1 MNGRL
6 DAGEIEEIAAAGRS
20 LRERSAALA
29 DAFEA
34 AAGAVRA
41 GWPAP
46 APLAGES
53 AAREAERSRLAAR
66 LAAAGRTWG
75 PEAGFAELDA
85 LMAELAAEAHAA
97 VQREQE
103 LQGLRQTR
111 AGLRTLLEGTAA
123 DAPHRGPLEESLAL
137 LDEQIADLERLLH
150 PATPAD
156 ASAAGSEAAAP
167 PEAAGAHATGQAAAA
182 GAATA
187 QADPTQDADREG
199 PSRTPADEART
210 GADRTGCTGA
220 EPATPAH
227 ANDDEKES
235 AAGRADH
242 TATPSRRTGAVGAPA
257 GPGRAQHADSGSAP
271 ADNVRSA
278 SGRTGAE
285 HAAPTHTNDGDD
297 DVTAAL
303 VNHIRTGSPHQDSQ
317 GTPTGAPTDPVRT
330 PVAVSGATAE
340 SASADPT
347 GAGSRPVGGM
357 DAEPTAPARATG
369 GGDEV
374 AAEPADD
381 VPTGTTLA
389 QGAGNGCPAAPV
401 PVNHAPSGAPGTAG
415 RDTEPASVRE
425 ANPAEAVPGSAPAD
439 PAPPEYQT
447 AGGLPTTADAATPP
461 RVQGAATESGA
472 RSAPQDRIPV
482 GSDSTAGQPTAAD
495 AAAPADAT
503 HAQPAGAEAA
513 AHSTPAEHASGGSP
527 RPGAGPAAVRVPR
540 HGAGTEAATG
550 SAAAGSFPTGSHP
563 TGAGPTATG
572 SASADHAPD
581 LSGRA
586 DAEPAGARVPAQGA
600 GRAGSAGSAPS
611 DRAAAGSRGTGGGAA
626 AGPDT
631 GAGAEPAASPALSDT
646 GSGTSSSVPRARV
659 ARDAATGGG
668 SPKGGGVPRP
678 AAAPDAVADGSG
690 RPSGGVDDSA
700 PAAAEAAPRPG
711 SWEAPDGGDS
721 PVARL
726 VREGRFAEAYWLTV
740 GSAEPAHR
748 GDCLAFAAAAFACGD
763 EEEAVAVMTGFDPD
777 LEALDADRPAL
788 VLAAAASLRAG
799 LLAGWPNDLLIQ
811 TELTSALPGNWGKL
825 LERTVD
831 AVRRY
836 QRLDLGATRLAG
848 DSEPALSRAR
858 LAAEAAELLD
868 ALPRQRIGYPRATQ
882 VRSRLIGSE
891 QPLGRALAAI
901 SVWAEGTSDPAE
913 LDAIW
918 ELFRKRGSAERMIE
932 EADAAIRTP
941 KQAKEPIEAAAKRA
955 LLRTIEQVSDLL
967 SRARA
972 LAAPAVDER
981 SDSVTALR
989 HALDQVREADA
1000 PPGVEGAAV
1009 LRLRSWLLGDDR
1021 SPAGA
1026 VPVRDPDGDRA
1037 SGPPGAQALL
1047 AAPDLPRAADGT
1059 PLPAEAAFR
1068 EAVLALLEPADART
1082 VLARYCERGD
1092 LHLADALVA
1101 ALEQDLVPA
1110 IPAGLDAVPG
1120 DWRQRRDTEWS
1131 RWSAAH
1137 RKAHGAA
1144 GTLLAELRTQQLNLQ
1159 VEREL
1164 VGRLERLGAP
1174 SPEGAFG
1181 QAAAGIRTLESEI
1194 RTQVDEYVRRLR
1206 EALALLDPS
1215 AEDMQ
1220 RVTSLLDNRDTVTAE
1235 ECLSL
1240 LREGKPLPD
1249 WSATDSGAELER
1261 FTAGIELA
1269 GVRKAS
1275 GSQGYSARPWAEF
1288 YLAGQP
1294 LTEGARSGLESWDA
1308 LCRPATRGSEW
1319 QRHVPSVLRVIGLEC
1334 QATPVRDHQHEV
1346 RGVLRLTARAH
1357 ASETVPGY
1365 VAALGSAASSYTI
1378 LVVSDE
1384 QRGRSPLELLDS
1396 SDSGACL
1403 IIYLYPLG
1411 LAGRREMAARAR
1423 TAASQQALVIDPAV
1437 FGWIAARSPRSF
1449 RAAQRVTLPWTA
1461 YNPYTPFVAG
1471 LVPPEVFYGRQE
1483 EIATVTDRF
1492 GALFLYGGRQLGKSA
1507 LLRKVQASFPGTP
1520 DRKAIYVD
1528 LKARG
1533 VGEAEPAERIWPV
1546 LEEELKRVG
1555 VLRADRAAHLAPD
1568 AVLARVERW
1577 LEENAD
1583 RRVLVLAD
1591 EADAFLT
1598 ADSKAVRGRGGEATF
1613 ANVLRL
1619 KGLMDRTDR
1628 RFKIVFAGLH
1638 QVQRFRHLS
1647 NVPLTHGGPD
1657 VLISTLKPTEAQ
1669 RLVVEPMAAF
1679 GYRFERPELVWRV
1692 LAATNYQACLVQIF
1706 CERLVAALRGK
1717 SLASAQWPITVTD
1730 EDVRAVT
1737 GSAQVHRH
1745 IAERLRITI
1754 NLEDRYRVLALVIAL
1769 RSQEDGF
1776 QGGYDADELL
1786 SAAKRHWKVGFGSL
1800 TASDVRI
1807 YLDEMVGLGLL
1818 IQLADPRLYAVRSP
1832 NVVNMLGTREDL
1844 ELELR
1849 QTEFDLPYDYNP
1861 RFSRRFVG
1869 HDRAGIARYSP
1880 LTEHQLSL
1888 VTAPGVAA
1896 VCLTEAHGPA
1906 LVEAAV
1912 KSYANARELAVRKAG
1927 PDTLADAI
1935 AQDGGAGSPS
1945 VFLVDL
1951 RGRPAAEAAACA
1963 EALHAHT
1970 TPGKGLPHRAAVLL
1984 VDPDVPVRQNKFVAA
1999 VVHPERWNADSL
2011 RAWPECPF
2019 DTPDKRRRV
2028 IELTGGWPNLLERT
2042 VHRIARE
2049 GSTLEAALEDARG
2062 FTGQAGFAR
2071 SHLARVGLDDGVVA
2085 VLAEW
2090 AAYVEPGEGCT
2101 YADIASVTGLTLG
2114 QVDALVRR
2122 LSDTGVVDD
2131 GPDGCSLDRITFR
2144 ALQAVADAS

>member
-1 MNGRL
+1 MNRSL
-6 DAGEIEEIAAAGRS
+6 DAGRIEEIEAAGRS

-41 GWPAP
+41 GRPGP
-46 APLAGES
+46 APLAGEY
-53 AAREAERSRLAAR
+53 AARESERSRLAAR

-75 PEAGFAELDA
+75 PEAGFAELDV
-85 LMAELAAEAHAA
+85 LLVELTAEAHAA
-97 VQREQE
+97 AQREQE
-103 LQGLRQTR
+103 LQSLRQTR
-111 AGLRTLLEGTAA
+111 AGLRTLLDGTAA
-123 DAPHRGPLEESLAL
+123 DAPHREPLEQSLAM
-137 LDEQIADLERLLH
+137 LDQQIADLERLLH
-150 PATPAD
+150 PSKPTEPAPG
-156 ASAAGSEAAAP
+156 AGD
-167 PEAAGAHATGQAAAA
+167 HATGQDSAAQPPAGPAPAAGHGTAQAEPAPAQLPVSAGTRSGPADHTPSGSHRAEGPSAVPTAARATVPAQPVAAHDAGGGVTAGSPSAGTASRPVSDADAQPAAPAALPEPAQAAAAAAA
-182 GAATA
+182 GAA
-187 QADPTQDADREG
+187 PTDRIPTG
-199 PSRTPADEART
+199 SPRT
-210 GADRTGCTGA
+210 GAG
-220 EPATPAH
+220 
-227 ANDDEKES
+227 
-235 AAGRADH
+235 H
-242 TATPSRRTGAVGAPA
+242 TAEDAPA
-257 GPGRAQHADSGSAP
+257 SA
-271 ADNVRSA
+271 
-278 SGRTGAE
+278 
-285 HAAPTHTNDGDD
+285 H
-297 DVTAAL
+297 
-303 VNHIRTGSPHQDSQ
+303 
-317 GTPTGAPTDPVRT
+317 
-330 PVAVSGATAE
+330 
-340 SASADPT
+340 
-347 GAGSRPVGGM
+347 
-357 DAEPTAPARATG
+357 TAP
-369 GGDEV
+369 
-374 AAEPADD
+374 
-381 VPTGTTLA
+381 L
-389 QGAGNGCPAAPV
+389 
-401 PVNHAPSGAPGTAG
+401 
-415 RDTEPASVRE
+415 
-425 ANPAEAVPGSAPAD
+425 
-439 PAPPEYQT
+439 
-447 AGGLPTTADAATPP
+447 
-461 RVQGAATESGA
+461 
-472 RSAPQDRIPV
+472 
-482 GSDSTAGQPTAAD
+482 
-495 AAAPADAT
+495 
-503 HAQPAGAEAA
+503 
-513 AHSTPAEHASGGSP
+513 
-527 RPGAGPAAVRVPR
+527 
-540 HGAGTEAATG
+540 
-550 SAAAGSFPTGSHP
+550 
-563 TGAGPTATG
+563 
-572 SASADHAPD
+572 
-581 LSGRA
+581 
-586 DAEPAGARVPAQGA
+586 
-600 GRAGSAGSAPS
+600 
-611 DRAAAGSRGTGGGAA
+611 
-626 AGPDT
+626 PDT
-631 GAGAEPAASPALSDT
+631 GAGA
-646 GSGTSSSVPRARV
+646 
-659 ARDAATGGG
+659 ATGGAL
-668 SPKGGGVPRP
+668 PKGGGVPRP
-678 AAAPDAVADGSG
+678 APGPDAAGPGSG
-690 RPSGGVDDSA
+690 RPPGGAGDRA

-711 SWEAPDGGDS
+711 SWEAPDGSES

-748 GDCLAFAAAAFACGD
+748 SECLAFAAAAFSCGD

-901 SVWAEGTSDPAE
+901 SVWAEGTSGPAE

-955 LLRTIEQVSDLL
+955 LLRTIEQVCDLL

-1021 SPAGA
+1021 SPSGA
-1026 VPVRDPDGDRA
+1026 VPVRDPDGDRTA
-1037 SGPPGAQALL
+1037 GPPGAQALL

-1059 PLPAEAAFR
+1059 PLPAEAGFR

-1120 DWRQRRDTEWS
+1120 DWRQRRDAEWS

-1137 RKAHGAA
+1137 RRAHGAA

-1164 VGRLERLGAP
+1164 VGRLERLKAP
-1174 SPEGAFG
+1174 TPEGAFG
-1181 QAAAGIRTLESEI
+1181 HAAAGIRILESEI

-1215 AEDMQ
+1215 AQDRR

-1423 TAASQQALVIDPAV
+1423 TAASQRALVIDPAV
-1437 FGWIAARSPRSF
+1437 FGWVAARSPRSF

-1776 QGGYDADELL
+1776 QGGYDADDLL

-1869 HDRAGIARYSP
+1869 HDREGIARYSP

-1912 KSYANARELAVRKAG
+1912 ESYANARELAVRRAG
-1927 PDTLADAI
+1927 PDTLAEAI

-1951 RGRPAAEAAACA
+1951 RGRPAAEAAVCA

-1984 VDPDVPVRQNKFVAA
+1984 VDPDVPVRQNTFVAA

-2122 LSDTGVVDD
+2122 LSDTGVLDD

-2144 ALQAVADAS
+2144 ALQAAADPS